1 MKRQQSLLGL
11 GFAEKISRIEILEQ
25 QSIKD
30 KMSVSNAVIDAENAG
45 ATNDQQCCDKADAIP
60 DCWSNEQYDYFRK
73 KYDRLIVRNK
83 KLGCNHC
90 AKLDSLQKKGY
101 HVSLE

>member
-11 GFAEKISRIEILEQ
+11 GFAKKISRVEISEQ

-45 ATNDQQCCDKADAIP
+45 ATNACNVVIRQMLFQTAGAINYMTISEKNMM
-60 DCWSNEQYDYFRK
+60 D
-73 KYDRLIVRNK
+73 
-83 KLGCNHC
+83 
-90 AKLDSLQKKGY
+90 
-101 HVSLE
+101 